1 MLQILV
7 EEVEVLTVVRVNH
20 IAMAAEP
27 TFTHTQIVCDE
38 GSLYLMPMSVVLIA
52 WDVFLVKLNVTNMY
66 IVHSSVNVMHQ
77 HLPCDP
83 CVKGALRITCM
94 EALPFAT
101 HVLRQRVS
109 PMWSDTGDV
118 PMWYWSDTGYP
129 NVALRKWRNITLQL

>member
-1 MLQILV
+1 
-7 EEVEVLTVVRVNH
+7 
-20 IAMAAEP
+20 MAAEP
-27 TFTHTQIVCDE
+27 TFTQTHAQIVCVE
-38 GSLYLMPMSVVLIA
+38 GSLYLMPMRERACMVCTQSVSVVLIA

-109 PMWSDTGDV
+109 PMWSDTGGV
-118 PMWYWSDTGYP
+118 PMWYWSDTGFP
-129 NVALRKWRNITLQL
+129 NVALHKWRNITLQL

>member
-38 GSLYLMPMSVVLIA
+38 GSLYLMPMRERACAHGVYKSMSVILIA

-77 HLPCDP
+77 HLHYDP
-83 CVKGALRITCM
+83 CVNGALRITCM
-94 EALPFAT
+94 EALLFAT
-101 HVLRQRVS
+101 HMV
-109 PMWSDTGDV
+109 
-118 PMWYWSDTGYP
+118 
-129 NVALRKWRNITLQL
+129 